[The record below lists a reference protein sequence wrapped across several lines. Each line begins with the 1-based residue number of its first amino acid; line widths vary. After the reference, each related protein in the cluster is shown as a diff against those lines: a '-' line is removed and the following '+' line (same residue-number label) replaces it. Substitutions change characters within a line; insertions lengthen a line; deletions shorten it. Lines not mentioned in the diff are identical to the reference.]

1 MRLCTLALAG
11 LVATALNAA
20 AQTPA
25 ATPPATLPA
34 PSPVAF
40 IASGV
45 TSTASAP
52 QTPPEVVVARLMSFD
67 RNHDGRITVDELSE
81 RMQGLVARGDR
92 GGDGALDAAEIRDLA
107 VAPASVQGKDFS
119 SVLGSG
125 GYGFG
130 DEVGFSS
137 RMHIEG
143 AIDDLRLASDRRDQA
158 LAIATAFADRH
169 AKEALSDLISAMTP
183 LLSEEELRVFTLV
196 AEQSAHAT
204 GFRIVRA
211 DAGANA
217 KEFVEFKML
226 VAQMQRFQP
235 EAKQPPEATEAIK
248 KFKERQ
254 QLNEPDRVQLL
265 SKLSDILTADE
276 RDDLNAALARRPVV
290 KRTALKTIDA
300 LAQIKVV
307 GTGLDLRLAK

>member
-11 LVATALNAA
+11 LLATGLDAT

-25 ATPPATLPA
+25 AMPPA
-34 PSPVAF
+34 PSGVAF
-40 IASGV
+40 VTPAM
-45 TSTASAP
+45 TSTASVP
-52 QTPPEVVVARLMSFD
+52 QAPPELVVTRMMSFD
-67 RNHDGRITVDELSE
+67 RNHDGRITVNELSE

-107 VAPASVQGKDFS
+107 MEPASVQVKDFS
-119 SVLGSG
+119 SVFGSGG

-158 LAIATAFADRH
+158 LAIATAFADRR
-169 AKEALSDLISAMTP
+169 AEAALSDLITTMTP

-196 AEQSAHAT
+196 AEQSAHSV
-204 GFRIVRA
+204 GFRIMRA
-211 DAGANA
+211 DSGTNA

-226 VAQMQRFQP
+226 VAQMQRFQLD
-235 EAKQPPEATEAIK
+235 AKQPPEATGAIK
-248 KFKERQ
+248 RFKERQ
-254 QLNEPDRVQLL
+254 QLSEPDRAQLL
-265 SKLSDILTADE
+265 SELKDILTAE
-276 RDDLNAALARRPVV
+276 EGDDLNAALARRPVV
-290 KRTALKTIDA
+290 KKAGALKTLDA

-307 GTGLDLRLAK
+307 GSELNVRLPR